1 MKSYDVISGK
11 IANDN
16 TNATIIAYMGNVF
29 GKMESESA
37 AKMCINL
44 LLPERLQDQFC
55 FRTQKAISKLKFL
68 KSERLAM
75 DLATLLTV
83 QELALQTKKSEEET
97 LISFMKSKTAK
108 MLYDNSTKLWWNSP
122 ASAVEEYI
130 KENSLIENQCLLG

>member
-1 MKSYDVISGK
+1 MKNEK
-11 IANDN
+11 IL
-16 TNATIIAYMGNVF
+16 F
-29 GKMESESA
+29 
-37 AKMCINL
+37 
-44 LLPERLQDQFC
+44 
-55 FRTQKAISKLKFL
+55 
-68 KSERLAM
+68 AM